1 MKRSHML
8 LLMLAAI
15 SGSPGATN
23 AGDHCCACCGCT
35 QQCRRVCRL
44 VVEEKKI
51 ETTCWGSK
59 CEYVCIPGPS
69 CEGCEHCESVCGTCE
84 SNDPTAPY
92 AEPKRLLWK
101 EWFPG
106 SAKVYTKKKLVKKT
120 VTTKVPSHKWVVED
134 LCAKCC
140 KNYEKTGSPDGGA
153 AAGKVG
159 LADATE

>member
-1 MKRSHML
+1 MTQKSA
-8 LLMLAAI
+8 LMLALVVVA
-15 SGSPGATN
+15 GFATTLT
-23 AGDHCCACCGCT
+23 AGEHCCSCCGCA

-51 ETTCWGSK
+51 ETVCWGSK
-59 CEYVCIPGPS
+59 CEFVCIPGPS

-84 SNDPTAPY
+84 SNDPTAPR

-106 SAKVYTKKKLVKKT
+106 SAKVYTRKKLLKKT

-134 LCAKCC
+134 LCAKC
-140 KNYEKTGSPDGGA
+140 YESYKKTGSPGA
-153 AAGKVG
+153 AAEPEKAG
-159 LADATE
+159 LADVTE